1 MKRDKLSLQEEIRRL
16 QSELKKMTS
25 DYISLAKQ
33 CNALLNDIKFLRSL
47 LNKRE
52 KEMFEVE
59 RLINRADVI

>member
-47 LNKRE
+47 LNNRE